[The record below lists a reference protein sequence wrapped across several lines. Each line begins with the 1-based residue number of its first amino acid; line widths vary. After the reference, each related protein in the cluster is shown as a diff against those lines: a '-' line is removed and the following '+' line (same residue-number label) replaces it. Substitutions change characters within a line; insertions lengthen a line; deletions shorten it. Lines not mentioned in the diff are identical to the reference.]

1 MRFLNKFVCFILF
14 LILFVSCSMYR
25 WYKLKGQLS
34 DVKANFSIQRL
45 VDNNGKKDFVI
56 LNKPVL
62 QAPDVFFLSKKGPST
77 TLKKGDKTIQIYRSY
92 KVGAEE
98 LFFDIKAYYNKDGYL
113 YRVDPPNILTNLFD
127 DYSYKRLG
135 FELLGGDVSVWNY
148 RIRKIYKKDTDKFKM
163 VTDDDIVA
171 ALGDP
176 DKESTLFKYVYH
188 YKIDTPTKVDNE
200 KELEVK
206 FIFNFDD
213 DGLVQEIWFYFSK
226 VNLHF
231 IYKK

>member
-1 MRFLNKFVCFILF
+1 MRFLNKFVCFVLL
-14 LILFVSCSMYR
+14 LILFASCSMWR
-25 WYKLKGQLS
+25 WYKLKNQLG
-34 DVKANFSIQRL
+34 DVKANFSVQRV
-45 VDNNGKKDFVI
+45 VDNNEKKDFVI
-56 LNKPVL
+56 LKNPVL

-77 TLKKGDKTIQIYRSY
+77 TVKKGDKTIQIYRSHR
-92 KVGAEE
+92 VGDENN
-98 LFFDIKAYYNKDGYL
+98 FFDIKAYYNKEGYL

-135 FELLGGDVSVWNY
+135 FELLGGDVSIYNY
-148 RIRKIYKKDTDKFKM
+148 RIRKIYKKDTEKFKM
-163 VTDDDIVA
+163 ITDDDVA
-171 ALGDP
+171 DALGDP
-176 DKESTLFKYVYH
+176 DKESTLFRYVYN

-200 KELEVK
+200 EELNVK

-213 DGLVQEIWFYFSK
+213 DAIVQEIWFYFSK